1 MMQMRGHKLNLGG
14 LAGLCLSA
22 ILASPA
28 AADDPYPE
36 VTVDVSAERV
46 EDTDAYYVVGLTGV
60 PDADNE
66 GFMSNAGFVVTDAG
80 VVVYDAL
87 GTPALGYE
95 LIKEIRAVTDKP
107 IRYVIAGHYHADH
120 IYGLQAFA
128 EHTDA
133 HVIAQA
139 NYELYFEGR
148 TAERRLEQRE
158 QVLFPWVDE
167 DTQIIRPDLV
177 FEDTLLLT
185 LGDKTIRL
193 MHAGPAHAPDD
204 IIMVAE
210 DSGVVYSGDL
220 IFDERIP
227 FAGDEHIDS
236 ANWVARL
243 EEIEEMDPTFVVPGH
258 GPATPDAADAI
269 AFTRG
274 YLEHVRENM
283 RQAVEDFVPFEEAY
297 ENTDWSEY
305 EDLPAFEEANRRNAN
320 IIYLELEGE
329 GF

>member
-1 MMQMRGHKLNLGG
+1 MYCHRINPRW
-14 LAGLCLSA
+14 LAGLCLGA
-22 ILASPA
+22 MLAPPVA
-28 AADDPYPE
+28 ANDPYPE

-46 EDTDAYYVVGLTGV
+46 KGTDAYYVIGLTGV
-60 PDADNE
+60 PDAENE

-95 LIKEIRAVTDKP
+95 LIKEIRAITDQP

-120 IYGLQAFA
+120 IYGLQAFV
-128 EHTDA
+128 EHTNA

-139 NYELYFEGR
+139 NYAHYFAGPG
-148 TAERRLEQRE
+148 AQQRLEQRR
-158 QVLFPWVDE
+158 QVLSPWVGE
-167 DTQIIRPDLV
+167 DTRIIRPDLV
-177 FEDTLLLT
+177 FEDTLLLK
-185 LGDKTIRL
+185 LGDSTIRL

-204 IIMVAE
+204 IIMVVE

-220 IFDERIP
+220 IFHGRIP

-236 ANWVARL
+236 ANWIARL
-243 EEIEEMDPTFVVPGH
+243 EEIEAMDPTFVVPGH
-258 GPATPDAADAI
+258 GPAAPDAAEAM

-274 YLEHVRENM
+274 YLEHVRKNM
-283 RQAVEDFVPFEEAY
+283 RQAVEDFVPFDEAY

-320 IIYLELEGE
+320 SIFLELEGE